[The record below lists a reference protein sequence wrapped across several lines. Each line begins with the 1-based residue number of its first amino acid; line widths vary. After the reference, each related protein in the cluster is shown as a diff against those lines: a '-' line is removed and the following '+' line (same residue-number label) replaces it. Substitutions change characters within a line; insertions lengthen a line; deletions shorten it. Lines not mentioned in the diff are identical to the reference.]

1 MVNIEKNEQEVHKN
15 DKTFLQKIL
24 SSGMKS
30 CINSY
35 IENKHERDRARRVLE
50 KGADINA
57 IAYISRNSKVDLLN
71 INRWFV
77 FVAVI
82 TLIVEI
88 FLLPNLNELNI
99 IIDSKI
105 SHIIIALVVL
115 FLPIIVALKFKKLQC
130 DYLLNEFRKIDE
142 ITANED
148 LIEHERN
155 SKILQEAERLKKDK
169 AACNL
174 FLK

>member
-1 MVNIEKNEQEVHKN
+1 M
-15 DKTFLQKIL
+15 
-24 SSGMKS
+24 
-30 CINSY
+30 
-35 IENKHERDRARRVLE
+35 
-50 KGADINA
+50 
-57 IAYISRNSKVDLLN
+57 
-71 INRWFV
+71 
-77 FVAVI
+77 
-82 TLIVEI
+82 
-88 FLLPNLNELNI
+88 PNLNELNI